1 MNYPDRRYDGRN
13 KSRGPVYRNQR
24 EFNNNTGR
32 GRNYYS
38 NDKPRN
44 RGYPPRN
51 AANGYVNS
59 YNDNSNANKQANSAP
74 NPTTD
79 MKMFMSKLSH
89 SNGKIVTMT
98 HMYGYI
104 SAVHGELL
112 FFPYD
117 QYNGNINK
125 VQVGDKVSFDIKY
138 ESDRPYGIS
147 NCRIAYNIQ
156 LLPKMMEQN
165 GDRTDELANV
175 NDSSDY
181 ETIINEKPLD
191 GSIIATSEKLTDQA
205 TDLENS
211 AFAIKYI
218 DNNGQ
223 ENTIPLELNTE
234 TRQSLRIGDKVQ
246 FDIATDKKNGQK
258 HPINLLICNANNLS
272 SNESNNKGVIL
283 TYGERSGLI
292 DSICCD
298 SLVHFPIKEIIN
310 PDMQLSVLNQV
321 EFTMMTDP
329 NTNKSN
335 AMEVRIL
342 PHNTFE
348 YADIDTIIHD
358 GLIEKSC
365 LSALTFRNG
374 KDTDVGLLSYYDKQ
388 GIIQILRYFPK
399 DIYLSKSVPEFGD
412 KVRFNI
418 LTTKKL
424 KKIFATNIVVSSTE
438 SKKTLRGFVA
448 TLKDNYGF
456 LEDYNHCRE
465 IYFHYSSVK
474 TPLQYLNIG
483 TEVEF
488 SLEVRN
494 DKVCAENVIQLPT
507 GTLVKEVISPEVL
520 NGTVE
525 RALLV
530 PEKQGIVFEG
540 IIKLGDQSEKSV
552 DSGQTTTNN
561 YSFLSSSMITS
572 KVVLQDNEKVKF
584 QLATNPQ
591 TGKVRAVNVEP
602 VRQVM
607 VGRIESMKGDYGFI
621 EYHEG
626 EFKNFFFH
634 MNDVSRADATFKVGD
649 TVQFVIQQ
657 QRNGKTHAIQIRTI
671 SSKGEYKG
679 NTFSGSLISNER
691 NNVSII
697 RQPKGPDGTRGFQY
711 KRLSSNTSAQE
722 ST

>member
-1 MNYPDRRYDGRN
+1 MATLKFATSIWHLSMRARRMYNISNSASLNCLSMNYPDRRYDGRN

-223 ENTIPLELNTE
+223 ENTITLELNTE

-272 SNESNNKGVIL
+272 SNESNNK
-283 TYGERSGLI
+283 
-292 DSICCD
+292 
-298 SLVHFPIKEIIN
+298 
-310 PDMQLSVLNQV
+310 DMQLSVLNQV

-412 KVRFNI
+412 K
-418 LTTKKL
+418 
-424 KKIFATNIVVSSTE
+424 
-438 SKKTLRGFVA
+438 GFVA

-507 GTLVKEVISPEVL
+507 GTLAKEVISPEVL